1 MIEYPW
7 TGISTSNLFSIDE
20 NGVPPTPALL
30 HDKQLFILLLLVS
43 LFRPEQTMIPPIRSI
58 YILRMLWC
66 VVDVVKM
73 MQVAQG
79 GSGWIKEILSLI
91 ISVIPALSSS
101 SAATPTRTRQQ
112 QFKRRFRS
120 RSLKMV
126 LWFDLRQYRHHHN
139 SSSRWWL
146 LGWVA
151 LVCSLVH
158 GWLGSCASSD
168 GYPTD

>member
-1 MIEYPW
+1 MGDAVCGFLFRLLRIRLNWLWGSVVQRTGNGRKCHYNQERRMISIHWPMNIMIEYPW

-91 ISVIPALSSS
+91 KRNPCIVVVVSSH
-101 SAATPTRTRQQ
+101 T
-112 QFKRRFRS
+112 
-120 RSLKMV
+120 
-126 LWFDLRQYRHHHN
+126 H
-139 SSSRWWL
+139 
-146 LGWVA
+146 
-151 LVCSLVH
+151 
-158 GWLGSCASSD
+158 
-168 GYPTD
+168 TDKTTTV